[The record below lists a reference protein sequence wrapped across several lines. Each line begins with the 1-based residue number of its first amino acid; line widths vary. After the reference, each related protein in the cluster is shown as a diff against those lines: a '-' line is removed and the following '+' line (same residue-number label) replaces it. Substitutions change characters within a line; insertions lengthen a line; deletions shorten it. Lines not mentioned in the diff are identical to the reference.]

1 MVSRDYKEIAG
12 ELDSLNERHRESHE
26 KIMAHLVVENKEK
39 RARLAKIQQ
48 ETPYQILTVPCGILV
63 FVGLRVD
70 RLIPR
75 TRVSRRLTQS
85 SERRVK
91 YRADGEWEISA
102 RSGHMSKKEV
112 IECST

>member
-48 ETPYQILTVPCGILV
+48 ENIELL
-63 FVGLRVD
+63 GLCD
-70 RLIPR
+70 QLDK
-75 TRVSRRLTQS
+75 TRKLLRDIKDNLKVRKMAGKAAGAEVQ
-85 SERRVK
+85 
-91 YRADGEWEISA
+91 ADGDAQEPTPAAKSA
-102 RSGHMSKKEV
+102 V
-112 IECST
+112 